1 MGRSRSSR
9 SSGTRRSSSSCPR
22 RGRTCTRYSTRAS
35 SPSTLAPSRATKSAL
50 RHRLLPSST
59 TTRST
64 RSRRSSTR
72 GSSGAASPTSSSGW
86 GTAAS
91 TTPGSRESTSATP
104 PARSKT
110 STRSIPGSCATCS
123 KTTRRPLEPS
133 SRVRYSLRTSS
144 RASTPRASTS
154 RSPTRRPPRVS
165 PFNASDIVDRSGLV
179 GGLCC
184 GSSPFSAIAASLSAF
199 AHYAVTR
206 LHLADLR
213 TSTSDFVE
221 RRFVGRLRDHR
232 IASRTRT
239 AGGPVD
245 PAPPFIY
252 LRVCLALYFRFEL
265 VCPPSIHLAF
275 PHLSPAERRFRRV
288 SPVIVT

>member
-1 MGRSRSSR
+1 MLTYVFAISRL
-9 SSGTRRSSSSCPR
+9 
-22 RGRTCTRYSTRAS
+22 TC
-35 SPSTLAPSRATKSAL
+35 LEE
-50 RHRLLPSST
+50 HLPLIQLM
-59 TTRST
+59 ST
-64 RSRRSSTR
+64 RSD
-72 GSSGAASPTSSSGW
+72 
-86 GTAAS
+86 
-91 TTPGSRESTSATP
+91 
-104 PARSKT
+104 
-110 STRSIPGSCATCS
+110 IH
-123 KTTRRPLEPS
+123 
-133 SRVRYSLRTSS
+133 V
-144 RASTPRASTS
+144 
-154 RSPTRRPPRVS
+154 
-165 PFNASDIVDRSGLV
+165 ASDIVDRSGLV

-213 TSTSDFVE
+213 ASTSDFVE

-232 IASRTRT
+232 IVTRTRT

-288 SPVIVT
+288 SPVIVTQARIYPLPTNAPPASSPLHRPRPPATSATSPTRRNPPQSPILPRLPPRTPSPFN